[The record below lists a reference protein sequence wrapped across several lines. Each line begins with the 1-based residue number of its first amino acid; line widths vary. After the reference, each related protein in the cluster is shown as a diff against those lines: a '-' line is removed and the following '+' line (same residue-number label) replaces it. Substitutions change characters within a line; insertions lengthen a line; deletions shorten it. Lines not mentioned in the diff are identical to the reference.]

1 MTRATITI
9 GRTALAALEQY
20 EAACRELA
28 EVQPP
33 ALLAEPRA
41 WAEWTATINGIRARR
56 DEAAELLA
64 SMVAVAMRMA
74 VAEAEKEV
82 A

>member
-9 GRTALAALEQY
+9 GGVALAALEQY

-28 EVQPP
+28 AVAPP
-33 ALLAEPRA
+33 ALMATPEQ
-41 WAEWTATINGIRARR
+41 WATWTATMNDIRARR

-74 VAEAEKEV
+74 VTEQQEV